1 LDVIVRKIC
10 NVLISVILTAMVI
23 SAAVLLVPHVFGYQP
38 YSVLSGSMEPRY
50 HVGSL
55 IFVRPVKPEEI
66 KTGDAVTFTLPGQEK
81 TVATH
86 RVVRID
92 PKAKTFT
99 TKGDANEVEDQPI
112 SFDRLVG
119 RAAGFS
125 VPYFGWLSIFI
136 RTKQGLLTAGC
147 LVLFVILL
155 CFLPDVFKK
164 EEEPKDEGEDDT
176 LENE

>member
-1 LDVIVRKIC
+1 MDVIVRKIC

-99 TKGDANEVEDQPI
+99 TKGDANGWRTSRFPSTAWSEGPRDSASRI
-112 SFDRLVG
+112 SG
-119 RAAGFS
+119 GF
-125 VPYFGWLSIFI
+125 PFLSAPNRGF
-136 RTKQGLLTAGC
+136 
-147 LVLFVILL
+147 
-155 CFLPDVFKK
+155 
-164 EEEPKDEGEDDT
+164 
-176 LENE
+176 